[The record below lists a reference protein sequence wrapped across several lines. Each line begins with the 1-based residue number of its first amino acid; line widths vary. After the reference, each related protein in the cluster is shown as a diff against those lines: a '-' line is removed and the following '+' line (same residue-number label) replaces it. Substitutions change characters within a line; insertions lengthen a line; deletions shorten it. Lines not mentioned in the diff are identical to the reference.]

1 MDQNP
6 VSPAKGAGALLLMRG
21 ERSPGQRDVRKS
33 LWMLAGVPVGIAF
46 SIVWATF
53 VKTSPTVADDERIR
67 GWETVLRELPATFF
81 LLTVIALGLWF
92 AVRAGR
98 RGAVLMARRAI
109 WIQGAALFLILQIVV
124 GGSTENVMTT
134 RPATVKWVLFPI
146 EVGVCALAIFVS
158 RRAIRTG
165 APSPSSA

>member
-1 MDQNP
+1 
-6 VSPAKGAGALLLMRG
+6 
-21 ERSPGQRDVRKS
+21 
-33 LWMLAGVPVGIAF
+33 MLAGVPVGIAF